1 MTVLPESRAYGGVPE
16 DDVVFTASA
25 LVDLLSAHLGF
36 DEDRG
41 LGDLEDG
48 PNLDMALQAM
58 LVNNLGQRDENPQ
71 ANGRESEALAP
82 TDAAYRERPV
92 NSFQEQILRSAA
104 AMELRSDP
112 RSPHR

>member
-1 MTVLPESRAYGGVPE
+1 MTRQRQSNGPSLADLQG
-16 DDVVFTASA
+16 VVFTASA

-58 LVNNLGQRDENPQ
+58 LVNNLNGSRDENPQ
-71 ANGRESEALAP
+71 ANPRESSEALAP
-82 TDAAYRERPV
+82 DVRERPV
-92 NSFQEQILRSAA
+92 NSFQEEILRSAA
-104 AMELRSDP
+104 AMELQGNP
-112 RSPHR
+112 RSPHQ